1 MKKIAL
7 KLQIITILLLC
18 FSLKSWS
25 QSNDYS
31 GYAPLRGVST
41 FQVLDSSI
49 VIIPIDYLRKANIKL
64 IERKYLLNVNK
75 ELNNINSLQ
84 LEYISEQDKIIV
96 EFQNKIKQQNEITTN
111 ISKNLDRQK
120 KISYA
125 LGGIA
130 GGVILTAIIVCVIP
144 KK

>member
-1 MKKIAL
+1 M
-7 KLQIITILLLC
+7 
-18 FSLKSWS
+18 
-25 QSNDYS
+25 
-31 GYAPLRGVST
+31 
-41 FQVLDSSI
+41 
-49 VIIPIDYLRKANIKL
+49 RKANIKL

-84 LEYISEQDKIIV
+84 LEYISEQDKIIA